1 MLFKC
6 RRSFLLSNGPT
17 VIYIF
22 CIFSMK
28 PERGRGGGRR
38 NIKVVRISA

>member
-1 MLFKC
+1 MYYIKSTLK
-6 RRSFLLSNGPT
+6 LNVIQMQEKLSPFEWSSA

-28 PERGRGGGRR
+28 PERGGGGT
-38 NIKVVRISA
+38 